1 MSRPRLAT
9 LLVFFAVVGMVV
21 PVAASGT
28 RGHHHH
34 PPLLDCGPAPVLSK
48 NDDAT
53 FRANLASVLATLP
66 STMAAQPH
74 AFATLQ
80 IGKPGP
86 GSAFTRGAC
95 FSTRS
100 CKTCLSSAAR
110 DVTGGCV
117 ASGRAGVWRNECFL
131 SYAESNASSPREAS
145 FRGWFYAAPST
156 TNATL
161 GGVDGECMTDRS
173 VDCARC
179 FDDSARAAAAL
190 GWWQRILGEEVIVVG
205 YSCFL
210 RVRISTLPQGPPD
223 YGSHHKTAR
232 NAFGVLL
239 CVAVDGTAFLLG
251 FLFVRIIK
259 IVRALPQPNNNG

>member
-9 LLVFFAVVGMVV
+9 LLVFVAVVGMPV
-21 PVAASGT
+21 PGVAVAASRT
-28 RGHHHH
+28 SGHHHH
-34 PPLLDCGPAPVLSK
+34 PPLLDCGPAPILSK
-48 NDDAT
+48 KEDAT
-53 FRANLASVLATLP
+53 FRANLASALAALP

-74 AFATLQ
+74 TFATLQ

-131 SYAESNASSPREAS
+131 SYADTNSSSPREDA
-145 FRGWFYAAPST
+145 FRNWFYAAPST
-156 TNATL
+156 NATL
-161 GGVDGECMTDRS
+161 ADGECLTDLS

-179 FDDSARAAAAL
+179 FDDSERLAAAL
-190 GWWQRILGEEVIVVG
+190 GWLQRIRGEEVIVVG

-210 RVRISTLPQGPPD
+210 RVRISTLPQGPQD
-223 YGSHHKTAR
+223 YGSHHETAR
-232 NAFGVLL
+232 NAFGVLM